1 MHGREEGILS
11 QSEVKLLEVK
21 RVEKVFSVKV
31 GTFEKKDLH
40 ALNQVNFDIYQGKT
54 LSLVGESGCG
64 KTTVGKV
71 ILGLYQATEG
81 EVLFHGKDIAR
92 QTPRERG
99 VVQKNIQMIFQDP
112 YSSLNP
118 RKKVKTILEQPLK
131 IHTDM
136 NKKQR
141 METIYEICDDVGID
155 YSYLERYPHQFSG
168 GQRQRIAIARAIIL
182 RPELVLADEPISAL
196 DVSIQAQIL
205 NLLMDLKD
213 KYNLTTLFI
222 THDISVVKHISDYV
236 AVMYLGEIV
245 EYASKKALF
254 ADPKHPYTKML
265 FSTVPDIYTS
275 LATESVLKTGEI
287 QSPIDLPKGCFFTK
301 RCPYR
306 EEACDA
312 EHPTLLDSGAQ
323 HLVRCPLYDRI

>member
-1 MHGREEGILS
+1 MS
-11 QSEVKLLEVK
+11 QDQVKLLEVK
-21 RVEKVFSVKV
+21 DIEKVFTVKV

-40 ALNQVNFDIYQGKT
+40 ALNKINFDIYQGKT

-71 ILGLYQATEG
+71 ILGLYQATSG
-81 EVLFHGKDIAR
+81 EVLYHGQDIAKL
-92 QTPRERG
+92 TPQERG
-99 VVQKNIQMIFQDP
+99 SVQKDIQMIFQDP

-131 IHTDM
+131 IHT
-136 NKKQR
+136 KQTKEER
-141 METIYEICDDVGID
+141 MKTIYEICDDVGID

-205 NLLMDLKD
+205 NLMMDLKD

-245 EYASKKALF
+245 EYASKKELF
-254 ADPKHPYTKML
+254 AQPKHPYTKML
-265 FSTVPDIYTS
+265 FSTVPDIHTP
-275 LATESVLKTGEI
+275 LATDSVLKTGEI
-287 QSPIDLPKGCFFTK
+287 QSPIDLPKGCFFAN
-301 RCPYR
+301 RCPYK
-306 EEACDA
+306 EDSCDEA
-312 EHPTLLDSGAQ
+312 HPELVDTEGG
-323 HLVRCPLYDRI
+323 HMVRCPLWDRV

>member
-1 MHGREEGILS
+1 LS
-11 QSEVKLLEVK
+11 QDKLKLLEVK
-21 RVEKVFSVKV
+21 EIEKVFTVKV
-31 GTFEKKDLH
+31 GTFEKKALH
-40 ALNQVNFDIYQGKT
+40 ALNKISFDIYRGKT

-71 ILGLYQATEG
+71 ILGLYQATAG
-81 EVLFHGKDIAR
+81 EVLYHGRDIAK
-92 QTPRERG
+92 QTPQQRG
-99 VVQKNIQMIFQDP
+99 AVQKDIQMIFQDP

-118 RKKVKTILEQPLK
+118 RKKVRTILEQPLK

-136 NKKQR
+136 DKKQR
-141 METIYEICDDVGID
+141 MKTIYEICDDVGID

-205 NLLMDLKD
+205 NLMMDLRD

-245 EYASKKALF
+245 EYASKKELF
-254 ADPKHPYTKML
+254 AHPRHPYTKML
-265 FSTVPDIYTS
+265 FSTVPDIHTP
-275 LATESVLKTGEI
+275 LATDSVLKTGEI
-287 QSPIDLPKGCFFTK
+287 QSPIDLPQGCFFAN
-301 RCPYR
+301 RCPHR
-306 EEACDA
+306 EEGCDIA
-312 EHPTLLDSGAQ
+312 HPALIDTGSG
-323 HLVRCPLYDRI
+323 HMVRCPLHAEI

>member
-1 MHGREEGILS
+1 LS

-21 RVEKVFSVKV
+21 EIEKIFSVKV

-40 ALNQVNFDIYQGKT
+40 ALNRVNFDIYKGKT

-71 ILGLYQATEG
+71 ILGLYQATSG
-81 EVLFHGKDIAR
+81 EVLFHGKDIAKL
-92 QTPRERG
+92 TPHQRG
-99 VVQKNIQMIFQDP
+99 HVQKDIQMIFQDP

-136 NKKQR
+136 DKKQR
-141 METIYEICDDVGID
+141 MDTIYEICDDVGID
-155 YSYLERYPHQFSG
+155 YSYLDRYPHQFSG

-205 NLLMDLKD
+205 NLMMDLKD

-245 EYASKKALF
+245 EYASKKELF
-254 ADPKHPYTKML
+254 AQPKHPYTKML
-265 FSTVPDIYTS
+265 FSTVPDIHTP
-275 LATESVLKTGEI
+275 LATDSVLKTGEI
-287 QSPIDLPKGCFFTK
+287 QSPIDLPKGCFFTN
-301 RCPYR
+301 RCPYK
-306 EEACDA
+306 EESCDEA
-312 EHPTLLDSGAQ
+312 HPELVDTEGG
-323 HLVRCPLYDRI
+323 HMVRCPLWDKV